1 MALTVEQFEQLTQL
15 LSTPLSWRRSRVS
28 FDAADRRDSVR
39 FPARGPAELHLAPP
53 DGAARAVTVYVH
65 EVSPA
70 GMGLFSGTPLSAGVA
85 VRVVLTNGHDDVAVR
100 CSVRHCTI
108 LAAGFYGVGVNVDDY
123 DTRATPPAPPGDDA
137 AAAWYGYFAGQVA
150 ATSKGVKE

>member
-1 MALTVEQFEQLTQL
+1 MALTAEQFEQLTQL
-15 LSTPLSWRRSRVS
+15 LSTPVSWRRSRVS
-28 FDAADRRDSVR
+28 FDAAERRETVR
-39 FPARGPAELHLAPP
+39 SPARGPAELHLAPP
-53 DGAARAVTVYVH
+53 DGAPRTVTVYVH
-65 EVSPA
+65 DVSPA

-100 CSVRHCTI
+100 CSVRHCTP

-123 DTRATPPAPPGDDA
+123 HARATPLAPADDDA

-150 ATSKGVKE
+150 ATSKGVGE